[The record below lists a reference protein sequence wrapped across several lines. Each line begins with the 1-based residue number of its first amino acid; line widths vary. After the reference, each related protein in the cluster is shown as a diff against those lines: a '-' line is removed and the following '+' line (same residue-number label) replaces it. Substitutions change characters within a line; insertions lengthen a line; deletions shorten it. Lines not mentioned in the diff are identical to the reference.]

1 MEEQKTIK
9 RMRRQLAPMSR
20 ALLVY
25 YLLMNF
31 LVVLVA
37 GLDAS
42 IRLVTIPGMSVQQ
55 AIYESLKTNYWGY
68 LLTIGI
74 GVLILLRWKGL
85 GFFRKEICRPGRAM
99 TAASFLFLFTWLFHV
114 QLFSAVMN
122 QVMDWILSFWGLS
135 TAGAMEAATAQ
146 IESTSM
152 FLYVCIAAPISEEL
166 LFRGLIL
173 RGFMPF
179 GKKFAIF
186 ASAALFGLYHGNL
199 VQIPFAFL
207 VGLILGFTAA
217 EYNVGWAIVLHV
229 CNNMILG
236 DTLGR
241 LLNLLSPV
249 ASLLLQQALMVIL
262 TVALV
267 VLTWQKRRGIK
278 TWLGQERLNGRA
290 FGALFSCPSAI
301 ILILIVLFSMCMSV
315 L

>member
-1 MEEQKTIK
+1 MEEKKTMK
-9 RMRRQLAPMSR
+9 AMRRQLAPMSR
-20 ALLVY
+20 ALLTY

-31 LVVLVA
+31 MVILVA
-37 GLDAS
+37 VIDAS
-42 IRLVTIPGMSVQQ
+42 IRIVTIPGMKVEQ
-55 AIYESLKTNYWGY
+55 AVYESLTTNYWGY

-74 GVLILLRWKGL
+74 GVLILLKWKGAS
-85 GFFRKEICRPGRAM
+85 FFREEIWQPGRAM
-99 TAASFLFLFTWLFHV
+99 TGASFLFLFTWLFHT
-114 QLFSAVMN
+114 QLFSVIMDQVMN
-122 QVMDWILSFWGLS
+122 WILGYWGLS
-135 TAGAMEAATAQ
+135 TAGAMEAATAR
-146 IESTSM
+146 IENTSM
-152 FLYVCIAAPISEEL
+152 FLYVCIAAPIAEEL

-199 VQIPFAFL
+199 VQTPFAFI

-236 DTLGR
+236 DTLVR
-241 LLNLLSPV
+241 LLNMLPQM
-249 ASLLLQQALMVIL
+249 AFLLLEQVLMVVL
-262 TVALV
+262 LVALV

-278 TWLGQERLNGRA
+278 TWLAQERLNGRA

-301 ILILIVLFSMCMSV
+301 ILVLITLISMCLSV